1 VNLLIT
7 GGAGFIGSCYARYLQ
22 RTRPDDLLVN
32 VDALTYAGNLENLR
46 QLEGHPRHVFVRADI
61 RDGAAM
67 LDLMRA
73 HQIEAVVNLAAESHV
88 DRSIRSAEPF
98 LDTNVVGTLRLLEA
112 ARAAGVRRFLQVSTD
127 EVYGSLGPTG
137 AFEETTPMSP
147 RSPYSASKAAADHL
161 VMAFHHTHGMDA
173 VITRCSN
180 NYGPY
185 QFPEKLI
192 PLMILNAFEGQPLPV
207 YGDGLQVRDWIHV
220 EDHCEAIDLVLTGG
234 VAGEVYNIG
243 AENERPNLDV
253 VHAILALC
261 GRGPDLVRHVAD
273 RPGHD
278 RRYAMN
284 SKKIRDALG
293 WRPRHT
299 FEVGLAETVAW
310 YRDNGSWAEH
320 VRSGAYRDYYERQY
334 GALLASGGH
343 KR

>member
-7 GGAGFIGSCYARYLQ
+7 GGAGFIGSCYARLVR
-22 RTRPDDLLVN
+22 RTRSDDLLVN

-46 QLEGHPRHVFVRADI
+46 HLESDPRHVFVRADI
-61 RDGAAM
+61 RDGATM
-67 LDLMRA
+67 LDLMRR
-73 HQIEAVVNLAAESHV
+73 HEIDAVVNFAAESHV
-88 DRSIRSAEPF
+88 DRSIQSAEPF
-98 LDTNVVGTLRLLEA
+98 LDTNAVGTLRLLEA
-112 ARAAGVRRFLQVSTD
+112 ARAAGVRRFVQVSTD
-127 EVYGSLGPTG
+127 EVYGSLGPAG
-137 AFEETTPMSP
+137 AFEETTPVSP

-161 VMAFHHTHGMDA
+161 VMAFHHTHGMDT

-192 PLMILNAFEGQPLPV
+192 PLMILNAFEGKTLPV

-220 EDHCEAIDLVLTGG
+220 EDHCEAIDLVLKGG
-234 VAGEVYNIG
+234 ASGEVYNIG
-243 AENERPNLDV
+243 AENERPNLEV
-253 VHAILALC
+253 VRAILEHC
-261 GRGPDLVRHVAD
+261 GQSPDLVRHVTD

-284 SKKIRDALG
+284 SKKLRDALG

-299 FEVGLAETVAW
+299 FEVGLAQTVAW
-310 YRDNGSWAEH
+310 YKGNAAWCEG

-334 GALLASGGH
+334 GTRLGGQG
-343 KR
+343 RA

>member
-1 VNLLIT
+1 V
-7 GGAGFIGSCYARYLQ
+7 R

-46 QLEGHPRHVFVRADI
+46 QLEGDPRHVFVRADI
-61 RDGAAM
+61 RDGATM
-67 LDLMRA
+67 LDVMRR
-73 HQIEAVVNLAAESHV
+73 HEIEAVVNFAAESHV

-98 LDTNVVGTLRLLEA
+98 LDTNVMGTLRLLEA
-112 ARAAGVRRFLQVSTD
+112 ARTAGVRRFLQVSTD

-137 AFEETTPMSP
+137 AFEETTPMQP
-147 RSPYSASKAAADHL
+147 RSPYSASKAAADHF
-161 VMAFHHTHGMDA
+161 VMAFHETHGMDT

-192 PLMILNAFEGQPLPV
+192 PLMILNALEGKTLPV

-220 EDHCEAIDLVLTGG
+220 EDHCEAIDLVLKGG
-234 VAGEVYNIG
+234 ASGEVYNVG
-243 AENERPNLDV
+243 AENERPNLHV
-253 VHAILALC
+253 VRAILEHC
-261 GRGPDLVRHVAD
+261 GQSPDLVRHVAD

-299 FEVGLAETVAW
+299 FEVGLGETVAW
-310 YRDNGSWAEH
+310 YKDNAAWCDG

-334 GALLASGGH
+334 AALLAVGQG
-343 KR
+343 R